1 MANKSI
7 FLLGLVLI
15 FLYSC
20 TANSEVTFGQG
31 IKKLGEFDKSYGST
45 MKSAPNTTASID
57 ELLTQI
63 TGFAASNKIQEPL
76 RVLIDFRI
84 KFLEAEKLNAEGWQW
99 GKAST
104 TEYGF
109 GCKGYAR
116 IKESAR
122 LRNMSAQKGY
132 EATNVLQRFV
142 DSYPKEA
149 ESAALSQKD
158 VLILKALYYQI
169 QEKAE
174 KDNYVIE
181 NFCGNK
187 IKNMNLSEAKN
198 AA

>member
-1 MANKSI
+1 MQMANKSI

-20 TANSEVTFGQG
+20 TTNSEVTFGQG
-31 IKKLGEFDKSYGST
+31 IKKLDEFDKNYGST
-45 MKSAPNTTASID
+45 LKSAPNTTASID
-57 ELLTQI
+57 ELLAQI
-63 TGFAASNKIQEPL
+63 TGFAASNKVDYSL
-76 RVLIDFRI
+76 KSLIDFRI

-109 GCKGYAR
+109 GCKGHDR
-116 IKESAR
+116 IRESAI

-132 EATNVLQRFV
+132 EAANALQRFL
-142 DSYPKEA
+142 DNYPKEA

-158 VLILKALYYQI
+158 VLILKTLYYQI

-174 KDNYVIE
+174 KDNHIIE

-187 IKNMNLSEAKN
+187 TKA
-198 AA
+198 

>member
-20 TANSEVTFGQG
+20 TANSGVTFDQG
-31 IKKLGEFDKSYGST
+31 IKKINEFDKNYGST
-45 MKSAPNTTASID
+45 LKSAPNTTVSID
-57 ELLTQI
+57 QLLTQI
-63 TGFAASNKIQEPL
+63 TGFAASNKMEKSL
-76 RVLIDFRI
+76 RDLIEFRI

-109 GCKGYAR
+109 GCKGYSK

-122 LRNMSAQKGY
+122 LRVMAAQKGY
-132 EATNVLQRFV
+132 GAVDALQRFV

-158 VLILKALYYQI
+158 ILILKALYYQI

-174 KDNYVIE
+174 KDNHVIE
-181 NFCGNK
+181 NLCGDK
-187 IKNMNLSEAKN
+187 TKNINLSEAKN